1 MEVKDNQKGREAEC
15 VLEIIAYPPGICFLG
30 CSVQILIM
38 HPFLGHTRMGDE
50 VELEIFDPDLLSGS
64 EDEEDVHQEEALLGV
79 DEVSGNFNSA
89 SNKVPNL
96 GIIPKRSQWDQ
107 SADMVPIPILPPSL
121 NFSFYRR
128 TLH

>member
-1 MEVKDNQKGREAEC
+1 
-15 VLEIIAYPPGICFLG
+15 
-30 CSVQILIM
+30 
-38 HPFLGHTRMGDE
+38 MGDE

-96 GIIPKRSQWDQ
+96 GIIPKRSQWDH

-121 NFSFYRR
+121 KFLILPSDIALIKVGDNADRHLCGFFCI
-128 TLH
+128 